1 MMQHVMF
8 ALKVAAV
15 ILVINQIPPIKEIIN
30 KQYFGSM

>member
-15 ILVINQIPPIKEIIN
+15 ILVINQIGPVRELVN
-30 KQYFGSM
+30 RQYFGA